1 MLAVQNPAT
10 SSPGLAFLLATVKH
24 FGPEKAWTWWKA
36 MKDNG
41 LKVTRGWNDAYYTEF
56 TRAGGKYPIVVSYA
70 SSPAAEVFYSEKKIT
85 ESPTANLFLPGS
97 TFLQLEGVGILKGT
111 KQRELARRFVDFML
125 SPEVQADF
133 PTRMWVYPAR
143 EGVKLDP
150 VYQHAQTPQG
160 VTALGAAEI
169 RMNAQIWTDTWTRL
183 VVRGR

>member
-1 MLAVQNPAT
+1 
-10 SSPGLAFLLATVKH
+10 
-24 FGPEKAWTWWKA
+24 